1 MADRSELRE
10 DIKEGLYLT
19 VRGEELAGYKR
30 ELVTQQLSEIE
41 HQLLV
46 CHKCNGFMR
55 DACNTVSGTA
65 MGCQVCV
72 GTGGGTVGTVR
83 TMVSNLRCM
92 CPLKHRGCAWDGTI
106 GEVAQHLE
114 ECDCLVVVCPYS
126 AYGCPKRLR
135 RGDMGT
141 HRGEGKE
148 YHTELMSAFTK
159 QKIDQLESAKMV
171 QGEAIRDLQESN
183 GTLKDSIGTLKD
195 TIWTLKDSIGTLR
208 ADKEYM
214 RPNGVLWRIPFRDM
228 IRDRVQRFE
237 ETRPGITRP
246 GIPWAGTVPEFMPD
260 FMTDIPVTQYGQVP
274 DVPAT
279 GSYWGGD
286 SLIGPIFEL
295 DSYKLR
301 PQLLIE
307 SADAVCLQLKDA
319 TNENMQ
325 QQDLYRQMNSYG
337 EMHPPPRMYNAS
349 IDPNLYMM
357 HDPRHVSHKT
367 QMAEKGQKWPLRG
380 KCKVVLV
387 NPTNRKSDWQRE
399 IDTSQFIDTP
409 PIKLTRIPSLVLLAE
424 EYNNNG
430 TIEIHLLFHTP
441 YN

>member
-19 VRGEELAGYKR
+19 VRGGRGEELAGYKR

-92 CPLKHRGCAWDGTI
+92 CPLRHRGCAWEGTI

-171 QGEAIRDLQESN
+171 QGEAIRDLQES
-183 GTLKDSIGTLKD
+183 IGTLKKRTSD
-195 TIWTLKDSIGTLR
+195 DILQNFISKISIRLCNMMI
-208 ADKEYM
+208 Y
-214 RPNGVLWRIPFRDM
+214 RIFRSK
-228 IRDRVQRFE
+228 
-237 ETRPGITRP
+237 
-246 GIPWAGTVPEFMPD
+246 A
-260 FMTDIPVTQYGQVP
+260 
-274 DVPAT
+274 
-279 GSYWGGD
+279 
-286 SLIGPIFEL
+286 L
-295 DSYKLR
+295 
-301 PQLLIE
+301 
-307 SADAVCLQLKDA
+307 
-319 TNENMQ
+319 
-325 QQDLYRQMNSYG
+325 
-337 EMHPPPRMYNAS
+337 
-349 IDPNLYMM
+349 
-357 HDPRHVSHKT
+357 
-367 QMAEKGQKWPLRG
+367 
-380 KCKVVLV
+380 LV
-387 NPTNRKSDWQRE
+387 NPGLVYNIRK
-399 IDTSQFIDTP
+399 
-409 PIKLTRIPSLVLLAE
+409 
-424 EYNNNG
+424 
-430 TIEIHLLFHTP
+430 
-441 YN
+441 

>member
-1 MADRSELRE
+1 MADRGELRE

-19 VRGEELAGYKR
+19 VRGERGEELAGYKR

-92 CPLKHRGCAWDGTI
+92 CPLKHRGCAWEGTI

-171 QGEAIRDLQESN
+171 QGRRF
-183 GTLKDSIGTLKD
+183 GT
-195 TIWTLKDSIGTLR
+195 
-208 ADKEYM
+208 Y
-214 RPNGVLWRIPFRDM
+214 RILM
-228 IRDRVQRFE
+228 
-237 ETRPGITRP
+237 G
-246 GIPWAGTVPEFMPD
+246 
-260 FMTDIPVTQYGQVP
+260 
-274 DVPAT
+274 
-279 GSYWGGD
+279 
-286 SLIGPIFEL
+286 
-295 DSYKLR
+295 
-301 PQLLIE
+301 
-307 SADAVCLQLKDA
+307 
-319 TNENMQ
+319 
-325 QQDLYRQMNSYG
+325 
-337 EMHPPPRMYNAS
+337 
-349 IDPNLYMM
+349 
-357 HDPRHVSHKT
+357 
-367 QMAEKGQKWPLRG
+367 PLR
-380 KCKVVLV
+380 
-387 NPTNRKSDWQRE
+387 
-399 IDTSQFIDTP
+399 
-409 PIKLTRIPSLVLLAE
+409 TRLGPLRTRLGPLRTRL
-424 EYNNNG
+424 G
-430 TIEIHLLFHTP
+430 P
-441 YN
+441 